1 MTDHDLIRIR
11 LLIHYNGRPF
21 HGWQVQPGLPTV
33 QGAIEDV
40 VERISGAHRTVI
52 ASGRTDAGVHALGQV
67 ATVTLTRRWTP
78 ERLRTALNAL
88 LPHEIWIAAA
98 DEVDFA
104 FHPRYDAT
112 RRTYLYRVGTI
123 EQARSPFM
131 RPYCWALGESLEL
144 ELLNE
149 VATALPGRHSFR
161 AFAKA
166 GQPERG
172 EHCTVHAAAWSPW
185 TDGGVVIGA
194 QFTITA
200 DRYLHHMVRYLTGTQ
215 VAIGRGIRPPTDLAT
230 LLRDPDFERPTSPPA
245 PPEGLYLAHVE
256 YGQHEAPFDPEPDEH
271 EDLS

>member
-1 MTDHDLIRIR
+1 MTDTDLIRIR
-11 LLIHYNGRPF
+11 LQIHYNGHPF

-40 VERISGAHRTVI
+40 IERISGAHRAVI

-78 ERLRTALNAL
+78 ARLRTALNAL
-88 LPHEIWIAAA
+88 LPHEIWIESA
-98 DEVDFA
+98 DEVDFD
-104 FHPRYDAT
+104 FHPRYDAV

-123 EQARSPFM
+123 EQSRSPFM
-131 RPYCWALGESLEL
+131 RPYCWALGEPLDPEV
-144 ELLNE
+144 LNE
-149 VATALPGRHSFR
+149 VAAELPGRHSFR

-172 EHCTVHAAAWSPW
+172 EHCTVHEAAWSPW
-185 TDGGVVIGA
+185 TDGGVSIGV

-200 DRYLHHMVRYLTGTQ
+200 DRYLHHMVRYLTGTH
-215 VAIGRGIRPPTDLAT
+215 VAIGRGIRPASDLAA

-245 PPEGLYLAHVE
+245 PPEGLYLARVE
-256 YGQHEAPFDPEPDEH
+256 YGPREAPSDSEPDDH